1 MCRFLV
7 YSGEPVL
14 LHDLLFRPAHSIVYQ
29 SRGSREQEESL
40 NPDGFGVGWYVHDI
54 APLPALFRSLMPAW
68 SSTNLQSFSRL
79 TRSSHVFAHV
89 RSASDGIEV
98 SDANCHPFNAGPFL
112 WMHNGTVEG
121 YSELRE
127 WSRHYLSGGVYAQ
140 IRGTTDS
147 EIVFG
152 LFLDLWDQA
161 GSPSAPEGLLD
172 VFRKTLLF
180 LSDILRDLEV
190 KKGSTL
196 NFALTDGRSAL
207 VSRHATRSAKPNS
220 LYLARGIRLLV
231 EGDRCRIASAP
242 DASSAIVAS
251 ERLTDDS
258 VWEECPPGKIIVI
271 RPGGRV
277 SVEDIGS

>member
-7 YSGEPVL
+7 YSGEPVV
-14 LHDLLFRPAHSIVYQ
+14 LHDLLYRPAHSIVYQ
-29 SRGSREQEESL
+29 SRGSREQEEAL
-40 NPDGFGVGWYVHDI
+40 NPDGFGVGWYVPDI
-54 APLPALFRSLMPAW
+54 APLPAVFRSLMPAW
-68 SSTNLQSFSRL
+68 SSTNLQSFTRL

-112 WMHNGTVEG
+112 WMHNGTVRG

-127 WSRHYLSGGVYAQ
+127 WSRHYLSAGVYSQ

-161 GSPSAPEGLLD
+161 GYPSVPEGLLD
-172 VFRKTLLF
+172 VFRKTLIF
-180 LSDILRDLEV
+180 LGDILRDLEV

-196 NFALTDGRSAL
+196 NFALTDGKSAFI
-207 VSRHATRSAKPNS
+207 SRHATPDAKPNS
-220 LYLARGIRLLV
+220 LYFARGIRFV
-231 EGDRCRIASAP
+231 TEGDRSRIVSAP
-242 DASSAIVAS
+242 DASSTLVAS
-251 ERLTDDS
+251 ERLTDDPA
-258 VWEECPPGKIIVI
+258 WEECPPGKILAI